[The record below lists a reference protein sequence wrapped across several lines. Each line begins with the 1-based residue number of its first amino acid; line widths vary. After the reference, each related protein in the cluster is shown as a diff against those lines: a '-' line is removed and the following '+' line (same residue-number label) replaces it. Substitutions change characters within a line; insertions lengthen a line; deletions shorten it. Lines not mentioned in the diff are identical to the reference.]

1 MDHIPFA
8 YRASMPGVYNPGR
21 DVDSFEVDGFAGLDG
36 IGKKLKKKL
45 KRAAAPIKKIGQK
58 IAKVDPVLR
67 TVKKFAQPTLR
78 KGLRE
83 GSRIGKQKPFRL
95 AAAALMPIVAA
106 PGLLDSGFRRDTAPV
121 YAAYGVAAGAA
132 GAGFAA
138 GAGADQLLQA
148 GTDMAQ
154 QFTGGG
160 AQEPQEQEQEMPPI
174 EVIATQEP
182 ESKPFAPLAFVGVA
196 LSALSALR

>member
-1 MDHIPFA
+1 MNHIPLA
-8 YRASMPGVYNPGR
+8 YRASMPGVYSPGR

-36 IGKKLKKKL
+36 FGRKFRRAV
-45 KRAAAPIKKIGQK
+45 KRATAPVKRIGQR
-58 IAKVDPVLR
+58 IAKIDPVLR

-83 GSRIGKQKPFRL
+83 VSRVGKSKIFRMS
-95 AAAALMPIVAA
+95 AAVLMPMAAA
-106 PGLLDSGFRRDTAPV
+106 PGLLDKGFREDTAPI

-138 GAGADQLLQA
+138 GGAGQLLQVGVDA
-148 GTDMAQ
+148 AQ
-154 QFTGGG
+154 QYTGGG
-160 AQEPQEQEQEMPPI
+160 APDVQAPDEMPPL
-174 EVIATQEP
+174 EVFATQAP
-182 ESKPFAPLAFVGVA
+182 EAAPLAPLAFVGVA